1 MTTAT
6 YSDKVSLDEIEQ
18 AFLADRKMYLSA
30 QLSDI
35 FYLEIYHSELEDAE
49 DDDCVLILM
58 VGTEDAFVEDEC
70 VTLNSEAYPLEQ
82 IIEQFN
88 LDRQKVMW
96 AVSKDEPHSLTVEEM
111 RAAGHTD
118 EEIQK
123 VLKNR
128 EILAQLKAEGHTE
141 AEAYQILADMQ

>member
-35 FYLEIYHSELEDAE
+35 FHLEIYHSELEDAE

-58 VGTEDAFVEDEC
+58 VGTEDAFLEDEC
-70 VTLNSEAYPLEQ
+70 IILNSEAYPLEQ

-88 LDRQKVMW
+88 L
-96 AVSKDEPHSLTVEEM
+96 ELIPI
-111 RAAGHTD
+111 GP
-118 EEIQK
+118 
-123 VLKNR
+123 
-128 EILAQLKAEGHTE
+128 
-141 AEAYQILADMQ
+141 